1 MNMIYLRQYEYKYYS
16 ETQSTIIPLTSEMPQ
31 NNIKSKHS
39 ANNYE
44 SIRFN
49 RNYVTHWDRRNSR
62 TNKTGFL
69 PLVNSESNGEDR

>member
-1 MNMIYLRQYEYKYYS
+1 M
-16 ETQSTIIPLTSEMPQ
+16 STNIIQKFNLIPLISEMPQ

-49 RNYVTHWDRRNSR
+49 RNYVTHWDRKN
-62 TNKTGFL
+62 
-69 PLVNSESNGEDR
+69 